1 MSQGNQWL
9 RLGHPAFIEA
19 KRAYFE
25 DYLAAIAKH
34 GWNSEADLAVKK
46 FEYLVAL
53 IQLAVPRDP
62 ASDSFRQG
70 NTIGTK
76 YRHWRRAKFL
86 QQYRLFFRYS
96 SKVETIIYAWVNDNQ
111 TLRSYGSKTDAYLVF
126 RKMLEQG
133 RVPNDWDELM
143 AESEKLS

>member
-1 MSQGNQWL
+1 MSQANQWL
-9 RLGHPAFIEA
+9 KLAHPAFIEA
-19 KRAYFE
+19 KKAYLAE
-25 DYLAAIAKH
+25 YLAAKGKY
-34 GWNSEADLAVKK
+34 GWDAEPNLAVKK

-53 IQLAVPRDP
+53 MQIAIPRDP
-62 ASDSFRQG
+62 SSGSFRQG
-70 NTIGTK
+70 NTIGPK

-96 SKVETIIYAWVNDNQ
+96 SKVETIIYAWVNDQQ

-126 RKMLEQG
+126 RKMLDEG

>member
-9 RLGHPAFIEA
+9 KLAHPAFIEA
-19 KRAYFE
+19 KRSYLGE
-25 DYLAAIAKH
+25 YLAAKAKN
-34 GWNSEADLAVKK
+34 GWDAEANLAVKK

-53 IQLAVPRDP
+53 MQIAIPRDP
-62 ASDSFRQG
+62 SSDSFRQG
-70 NTIGTK
+70 NTIGPR

-96 SKVETIIYAWVNDNQ
+96 SKVETIIYAWVNDDQ

-126 RKMLEQG
+126 RRMLEQG